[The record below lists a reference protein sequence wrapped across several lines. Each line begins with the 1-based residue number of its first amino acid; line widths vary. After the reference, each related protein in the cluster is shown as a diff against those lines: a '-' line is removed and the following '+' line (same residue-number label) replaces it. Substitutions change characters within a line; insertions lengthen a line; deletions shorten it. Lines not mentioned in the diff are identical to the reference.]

1 MAKIHKLAAAK
12 VAKATKVGM
21 YGDGGGLWLQVRS
34 SENRC
39 WIFRFEREEKVRYM
53 GLGSLSTVSLA
64 DAREQAAR
72 ARRLLQDKIDPIAAR
87 DRERAQAKV
96 EARKSITF
104 KAAAEIYIE
113 AHKAGWRNEKHADQ
127 WLSTLETYAYPVFGD
142 LPVPM
147 VDTTLVMKALE
158 PIWKTKTETASRVRG
173 RIEAVLNWA
182 KTRGYRTGENPA
194 TWKGHLE
201 NLLPARSKVRRVEH
215 HSALPYDELA
225 TFMTALRIQNGVAAR
240 ALEILI
246 LTATRTGEVIGAR
259 WDEIDLAEA
268 LWTIP
273 AERTKT
279 HREQRVPLT
288 PAAVGILKLLLLHK
302 TAESDFIFPGAK
314 RGAPISNMAM
324 LVLLD
329 RMERGDLTV
338 HGFRSSFRDWA
349 AEQTAFP
356 SEVAEM
362 ALGHAVGDKVEA
374 AYRRGDLFEKRRK
387 LMEAWANYCATPA
400 KDGKIIPMRRA
411 SE

>member
-1 MAKIHKLAAAK
+1 MIQGKLSALKIAKRLRP
-12 VAKATKVGM
+12 GM
-21 YGDGGGLWLQVRS
+21 YGDGSGLWLQVRS
-34 SENRC
+34 PERRS
-39 WIFRFEREEKVRYM
+39 WIFRFERDGKTRYM
-53 GLGSLSTVSLA
+53 GLGPLATVPLA

-72 ARRLLQDKIDPIAAR
+72 ARRLLLDGVDPIAAR
-87 DRERAQAKV
+87 DAEHAQAKV

-104 KAAAEIYIE
+104 KQGAEIYIE

-127 WLSTLETYAYPVFGD
+127 WLSTLKTYAYPVFGD
-142 LPVPM
+142 LPVHM
-147 VDTTLVMKALE
+147 VDLALVMKVLE
-158 PIWKTKTETASRVRG
+158 PIWNTKTETASRVRG
-173 RIEAVLNWA
+173 RIETVLNWA
-182 KTRGYRTGENPA
+182 KTRGYRSGENPA

-215 HSALPYDELA
+215 HSALPYDELG
-225 TFMTALRIQNGVAAR
+225 TFVAALRVQDGVAAR

-246 LTATRTGEVIGAR
+246 LTAARTGEVIGAR
-259 WDEIDLAEA
+259 WDEFDLTEGF
-268 LWTIP
+268 WTIP

-279 HREQRVPLT
+279 HREHRVPLA
-288 PAAVGILKLLLLHK
+288 PAAIRILELLLLRK
-302 TAESDFIFPGAK
+302 TAESDFVFPGGK
-314 RGAPISNMAM
+314 RGSPISNMAM